1 MARIINKKELVNTRL
16 AASYGGWMYCTA
28 CGENVGYMCYATYD
42 KVDFRYECNCS
53 SHGMVLI
60 NFEDSIDGNPCEKE
74 LITLKNRLCCP
85 EDKSPL
91 ITVLSKKLK
100 NYTLEISCKEC
111 GNIYKASENQ
121 EINN

>member
-1 MARIINKKELVNTRL
+1 MARIINKKELVNTHL
-16 AASYGGWMYCTA
+16 AASYGGWMYCAA

-53 SHGMVLI
+53 NHGMVLI
-60 NFEDSIDGNPCEKE
+60 NFEDSIDGHPCEDE

-85 EDKSPL
+85 KDKSPL

-100 NYTLEISCKEC
+100 SYTLEISCKEC
-111 GNIYKASENQ
+111 GNIYKASENL
-121 EINN
+121 ESKP